1 MNDIMSRFLQRG
13 RAPSPAPSLPPP
25 PDSNSQLSEVKSE
38 ARGRMRQVQMANHRP
53 SPSQT
58 IPQSRADPIET
69 FSDPDDNLPSAG
81 HGPREPGR
89 LTNDI
94 RDLLGLK
101 PLNRREKYPLYV
113 HPSHHLSLIDALYH
127 GERSNCPRSYSRTCL
142 RSVYSRLLEL
152 PFTQRFPSTD
162 GLDFVSS
169 VEFDSKG
176 SLMCAASSS
185 GNVIVHD
192 FDSLIM
198 LWSSRRRLYEQGCSR
213 LAALPVDER
222 PPSMKSG
229 LPRLDMDLLDS
240 AVQRLKVPYR
250 VDCMRFNPHNEDKIG
265 MTGTTR
271 GEVLLY
277 DLASAQ
283 VNRQPAKWSA
293 SHNQA
298 MTVLQFCKADKHV
311 LVGGSVSG
319 VISRWDLRVK
329 SKTQLEMKPYRN
341 IASPIRALSFDSS
354 GLLLWQCRKDGV
366 IAVTD
371 MRKTRSS
378 VNWGTGNFL
387 KVIRSPTV
395 GSTVFD
401 AQFNLLSGSILTL
414 LDDELNIAQLCLG
427 SGEAIK
433 KVQVNERRHR
443 DENIGILSQIRRFQF
458 SLFQDGFAALG
469 GYLPTV
475 STVDLSTSQDLG
487 LAIREQNLTRSR
499 NGEAIE
505 LYPKQVCCQDKWS
518 IVSKVNLDAHVAVTA
533 AHPSLPY
540 LVCGTTANQLRL
552 LGLDFQKFD
561 WGSLEEKK
569 EEVSG

>member
-13 RAPSPAPSLPPP
+13 RVPSPAPPLPPP
-25 PDSNSQLSEVKSE
+25 PDSNSQLSEMKSE
-38 ARGRMRQVQMANHRP
+38 ARGRMRQVQMANQR
-53 SPSQT
+53 SFSSQT
-58 IPQSRADPIET
+58 IPQSREDPIET

-81 HGPREPGR
+81 NGPREPGR

-94 RDLLGLK
+94 RELLGLK
-101 PLNRREKYPLYV
+101 PLNRKEKYPLYV

-127 GERSNCPRSYSRTCL
+127 GERSNCPRSYNRTCL

-152 PFTQRFPSTD
+152 PFTQKFPSTD

-198 LWSSRRRLYEQGCSR
+198 LWSSRRRMYEQGCSR
-213 LAALPVDER
+213 LAALPMDER
-222 PPSMKSG
+222 PPTMKSG

-283 VNRQPAKWSA
+283 VNRQPEKWSA

-387 KVIRSPTV
+387 KV
-395 GSTVFD
+395 
-401 AQFNLLSGSILTL
+401 
-414 LDDELNIAQLCLG
+414 
-427 SGEAIK
+427 
-433 KVQVNERRHR
+433 NERRHR

-487 LAIREQNLTRSR
+487 LAIREQNLARSR
-499 NGEAIE
+499 NGEALE